1 MYLLQPSTIVGS
13 PPSQMVFGMALM
25 GRSSAH
31 GKRQIDKRIRQSQ
44 VLRQGFNITL
54 WMWAIVSTSHP
65 TMGSKNKNKIST
77 QPKNHWHKSDLTCV
91 MHTNAL
97 SQLILVTSATIGGG
111 LYFSSQHTFFQA
123 GIPFQH
129 RERGILAYLGPFCLI
144 LTILS
149 QIYSLFGVQ
158 A

>member
-44 VLRQGFNITL
+44 VLRQGLNITW

-65 TMGSKNKNKIST
+65 TDYVQKWNTGFQKQGQSLSPT
-77 QPKNHWHKSDLTCV
+77 PK
-91 MHTNAL
+91 
-97 SQLILVTSATIGGG
+97 
-111 LYFSSQHTFFQA
+111 
-123 GIPFQH
+123 P
-129 RERGILAYLGPFCLI
+129 LAKE
-144 LTILS
+144 
-149 QIYSLFGVQ
+149 
-158 A
+158 